1 MAGFMSGFGTT
12 LAALIEEDRKYYR
25 DAAAKRRDY
34 IQTYGTR
41 AVTEREDKANAALGV
56 ANTLMDRG
64 FSRDYV
70 TSIAA
75 NNGVRSMVEFAD
87 QISKRTD
94 LTEKD
99 IKEIEASAKDFVKD
113 NPDEDLATV
122 VKRAY
127 GLYKST
133 KDPVARKR
141 NIFGAMLGLDASM
154 MEDDVLNDMYIDG
167 YTGSDIYRIMGS
179 AGPGAGKPMGVKLPP
194 KARSYK
200 EYLTYRATM
209 AQEADNYISY
219 ELEELGQL
227 INTSPDSTVKQDLQG
242 TRTTLL
248 RIQKDLKTDPSGA
261 MAEYLSMDG
270 LSYNNSLL
278 GTIQETEEA
287 YAGAI
292 TRNPLFTDKF
302 KTTYGQLVGDIQDDA
317 AAAET
322 TIDTSETQEPK
333 GDGKVAE
340 PPKGDGASCQAMNL
354 SPFQLMP
361 KPLSHRVVQ

>member
-12 LAALIEEDRKYYR
+12 LAQLIEEDRKYYR

-56 ANTLMDRG
+56 ANTLMNRG
-64 FSRDYV
+64 FSKEYV

-113 NPDEDLATV
+113 NPDEDLTTV

-141 NIFGAMLGLDASM
+141 NIFGAMLGTADL
-154 MEDDVLNDMYIDG
+154 
-167 YTGSDIYRIMGS
+167 R
-179 AGPGAGKPMGVKLPP
+179 KLGW
-194 KARSYK
+194 
-200 EYLTYRATM
+200 
-209 AQEADNYISY
+209 N
-219 ELEELGQL
+219 
-227 INTSPDSTVKQDLQG
+227 
-242 TRTTLL
+242 
-248 RIQKDLKTDPSGA
+248 
-261 MAEYLSMDG
+261 
-270 LSYNNSLL
+270 
-278 GTIQETEEA
+278 
-287 YAGAI
+287 
-292 TRNPLFTDKF
+292 
-302 KTTYGQLVGDIQDDA
+302 
-317 AAAET
+317 
-322 TIDTSETQEPK
+322 
-333 GDGKVAE
+333 
-340 PPKGDGASCQAMNL
+340 
-354 SPFQLMP
+354 FQLGVY
-361 KPLSHRVVQ
+361 L